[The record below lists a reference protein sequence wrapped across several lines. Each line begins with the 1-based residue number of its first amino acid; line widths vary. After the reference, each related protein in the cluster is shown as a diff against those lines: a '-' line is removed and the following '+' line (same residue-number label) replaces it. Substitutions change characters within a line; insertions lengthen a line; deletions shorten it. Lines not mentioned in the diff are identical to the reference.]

1 MQVHGSCGKR
11 SGEGDGNDA
20 EAKQHDTGAL
30 KVEDL
35 LRRIAHLEG
44 ENKRMS
50 DKLAEIQEEIRCSI
64 CFETSDDDVVFQCGH
79 NFCKPCSVKWNGT
92 GQRNARTCPTCRTG
106 VAQNAVYQHR
116 AFRRI
121 TDSLRTDKVYPD
133 GRQYTGEFKDG
144 KANGKGTM
152 IWPQG
157 NPATSGKFQRY
168 EGEFVDDLPH
178 GKGKMSI
185 FEGRLRGEWDV
196 YEGEFHQG
204 LKHGQGKLEHGDKHR
219 YEGQFSNNKING
231 KGTYTWPDGDVYVGD
246 FVNGIRRGHG
256 TLSYADGRK
265 YVGNWDFSRN
275 GKGTYTW
282 PNGDVYVGDWF
293 YGRRTGRGTLVYA
306 NGTKY
311 IGEFKSNMKHGQG
324 RMEYPDG
331 HVESSSWFEDEQ
343 CDDEVF
349 EFLQGRN

>member
-20 EAKQHDTGAL
+20 EAKQQDTGAL
-30 KVEDL
+30 KVEEL

-50 DKLAEIQEEIRCSI
+50 DKLAEIKEEIQCSI
-64 CFETSDDDVVFQCGH
+64 CYETSDDDVVFQCGH

-121 TDSLRTDKVYPD
+121 ADSLRTDKVYPD

-152 IWPQG
+152 IWT
-157 NPATSGKFQRY
+157 NPSYGKSRRY
-168 EGEFVDDLPH
+168 EGEFLNDLPH
-178 GKGKMSI
+178 GHGKMRTI
-185 FEGRLRGEWDV
+185 HNVHHGHGRPLQERSEV
-196 YEGEFHQG
+196 YEGEFREG
-204 LKHGQGKLEHGDKHR
+204 KYCGQGKLVIDGHVW
-219 YEGQFSNNKING
+219 EGQFANDLSNG
-231 KGTYTWPDGDVYVGD
+231 KTT
-246 FVNGIRRGHG
+246 H
-256 TLSYADGRK
+256 
-265 YVGNWDFSRN
+265 
-275 GKGTYTW
+275 TW
-282 PNGDVYVGDWF
+282 PNGNVCVGNYVNGLLRGDGTMFFANGDKYVGELSYD
-293 YGRRTGRGTLVYA
+293 GKKRGQGTLFYA

-311 IGEFKSNMKHGQG
+311 IGEFNYDKKHGKG

-331 HVESSSWFEDEQ
+331 HVETASWFEDEQ

-349 EFLQGRN
+349 EFLQGGS